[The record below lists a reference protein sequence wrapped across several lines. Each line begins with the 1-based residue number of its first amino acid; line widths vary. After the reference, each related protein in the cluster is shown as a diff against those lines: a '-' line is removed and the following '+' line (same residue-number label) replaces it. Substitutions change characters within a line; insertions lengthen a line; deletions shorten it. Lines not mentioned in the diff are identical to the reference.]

1 MWTAMFDRRFVEN
14 FDWWLLL
21 SLLAIM
27 VIGFINL
34 NSASAAAGYSFQWKQ
49 LQWYVIG
56 MAGMIATLLIDYRVL
71 TVYSIH
77 IYLGT
82 VILLVLVLFVG
93 KSVGGSQRWL
103 SLGVMNL
110 QPSELAK
117 LSMVIVLSSYFY
129 HDDRPQY
136 GLLDLWRPFVLTIIP
151 VLLIYLQPDLGTAL
165 LLVAIFASLVYIARI
180 KWTAVLAVLG
190 AIMAVLPLGWK
201 LLKSYQRRRIETF
214 LNPESD
220 PFGAGYHVLQS
231 KIAVGSGQLMGKG
244 YMAGTQAHLNFLP
257 EVHTDFA
264 FSIWTEEWGF
274 IGAMVLLTAYFFILV
289 RGLMIAQQ
297 SKERFGTFLA
307 FGITAMIF
315 WQLVVN
321 VGMVTGLMPVVGIPL
336 PLISYGGSSVMTTLI
351 GLGLLLN
358 IRTRRFMF
366 QGGPVSKGLG
376 LS

>member
-1 MWTAMFDRRFVEN
+1 
-14 FDWWLLL
+14 
-21 SLLAIM
+21 
-27 VIGFINL
+27 
-34 NSASAAAGYSFQWKQ
+34 
-49 LQWYVIG
+49 
-56 MAGMIATLLIDYRVL
+56 
-71 TVYSIH
+71 
-77 IYLGT
+77 
-82 VILLVLVLFVG
+82 
-93 KSVGGSQRWL
+93 
-103 SLGVMNL
+103 
-110 QPSELAK
+110 
-117 LSMVIVLSSYFY
+117 
-129 HDDRPQY
+129 
-136 GLLDLWRPFVLTIIP
+136 
-151 VLLIYLQPDLGTAL
+151 
-165 LLVAIFASLVYIARI
+165 
-180 KWTAVLAVLG
+180 
-190 AIMAVLPLGWK
+190 MAVLPLGWK

>member
-1 MWTAMFDRRFVEN
+1 MFDRRFVEN

-21 SLLAIM
+21 SLVAIM

-49 LQWYVIG
+49 LQWYIIG
-56 MAGMIATLLIDYRVL
+56 MAGMIVTLLMDYRIL
-71 TVYSIH
+71 TVYSVY

-82 VILLVLVLFVG
+82 VISLLLVLFMG

-103 SLGVMNL
+103 SLGFMNL

-136 GLLDLWRPFVLTIIP
+136 GLLDLWRPFVLTGIP

-180 KWTAVLAVLG
+180 KWTAVLTVLG

-201 LLKSYQRRRIETF
+201 LLKPYQRRRIETF

-231 KIAVGSGQLMGKG
+231 KIAVGSGQLIGKG

-274 IGAMVLLTAYFFILV
+274 IGAMVLLGAYFFILA

-315 WQLVVN
+315 WQVVVN

-366 QGGPVSKGLG
+366 QGGSKSKGLG